1 MNTKVSV
8 GMAIGLMCGLVI
20 AVILLKIANKDHKVK
35 TQYDER
41 QEMIKGRGYKYSFY
55 TMLFMEVVVMLL
67 EMSGIELPIDNY
79 LVHTIAV
86 LIGCLV
92 LCIHS
97 IWNGVYW
104 GLNNNHKR
112 YAIII
117 VIAVVLN
124 IIPLAGA
131 IAHDSLSGHGIN
143 SVPVLNVIVLVWMTI
158 IGVAALVKKFVDS
171 RNSEE
176 EES

>member
-79 LVHTIAV
+79 LVHAIAV

-143 SVPVLNVIVLVWMTI
+143 SVPVLNVIVLVWMAI